1 MDFITI
7 IVVPF
12 GAVLGAIS
20 IYYILGFDKIKE
32 ELEEGR
38 KKGLSK
44 IFKPTAKYIYVPLT
58 IIVFILGLVY
68 KGIGWVIGKMLFDTA
83 SSFFARK

>member
-20 IYYILGFDKIKE
+20 TYYILGFDKIRE

-38 KKGLSK
+38 EKALPKL
-44 IFKPTAKYIYVPLT
+44 FKPGGKIYLCT
-58 IIVFILGLVY
+58 TFYYCIY
-68 KGIGWVIGKMLFDTA
+68 SGIDL
-83 SSFFARK
+83 